1 MKQISILGCG
11 WLGLPLAKALV
22 QNGFSI
28 YGSTTSQEK
37 LTVLKKSKIQPF
49 LIALES
55 DNVVGAVKDFLQ
67 ESKTLIIDITPKL
80 RGPNKEDFIGKIEM
94 LIPYIEK
101 SSIENVLFI
110 SSTSVYGDRND
121 NVTEESALNPDSEG
135 GKQLAIVEKL
145 LQTNTRFKTT
155 VLRFGGLIGQDRH
168 PVRFLAGRDN
178 LDNPD
183 APINLIHQEDC
194 IGIILKII
202 QKNAWEET
210 FNASTPFHPSRS
222 AYYSQKAV
230 ELNLVPP
237 TFNHGNPSVGKTI
250 LSDKLKRVLDY
261 TFTKT
266 HL

>member
-67 ESKTLIIDITPKL
+67 ESKTLIIDIPPKL

-101 SSIENVLFI
+101 
-110 SSTSVYGDRND
+110 
-121 NVTEESALNPDSEG
+121 
-135 GKQLAIVEKL
+135 
-145 LQTNTRFKTT
+145 
-155 VLRFGGLIGQDRH
+155 
-168 PVRFLAGRDN
+168 
-178 LDNPD
+178 
-183 APINLIHQEDC
+183 
-194 IGIILKII
+194 
-202 QKNAWEET
+202 
-210 FNASTPFHPSRS
+210 
-222 AYYSQKAV
+222 
-230 ELNLVPP
+230 
-237 TFNHGNPSVGKTI
+237 
-250 LSDKLKRVLDY
+250 
-261 TFTKT
+261 
-266 HL
+266 